1 MSPAIFGVA
10 FLMNM
15 LSAKSKS
22 KMLIV
27 FIGVLA
33 VTLWPEK
40 QIGQTQT

>member
-1 MSPAIFGVA
+1 MSPAILGVA

-22 KMLIV
+22 KMFIV

-33 VTLWPEK
+33 VTL
-40 QIGQTQT
+40 